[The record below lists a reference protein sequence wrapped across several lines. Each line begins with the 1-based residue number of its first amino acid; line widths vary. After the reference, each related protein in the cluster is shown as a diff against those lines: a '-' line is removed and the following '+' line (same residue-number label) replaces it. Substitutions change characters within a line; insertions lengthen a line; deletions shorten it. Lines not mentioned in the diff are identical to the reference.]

1 MAIVKP
7 FKGVRPSRD
16 KVALVSSKS
25 YEAYTQEELSAK
37 LNLNPFSFLHVVN
50 PGYKYHHE
58 DITGEKRFKLVYNR
72 YLEFKEEHIFN
83 QDETPSFY
91 IYQKTKPDGTTY
103 CGIISSVAASEYHNN
118 HIKIHEKTLA
128 SREVMFENYL
138 KNTGFNPEPVL
149 LTYPD
154 NDIIENI
161 IKKYKEERAEY
172 EFSSMDKDLHL
183 LWVVD
188 KKEDME
194 IIEKEFGKVDT
205 LYIADGHHRTTSSC
219 LLAKHMAE
227 QNPNHTGNEPYN
239 YFLSYLLPASQI
251 SVFEFNR
258 FIKSINGLTADE
270 LLIELDTYFKI
281 ENKGLSLYKPTKK
294 YHFSMYLEGS
304 FYELKLRE
312 SAYQFSDSLS
322 RLDAQ
327 ILYNTVLK
335 PILGIDDIRDNS
347 KIVYSQDKSDGL
359 ELKTKVDSGEFEV
372 SFGMKPSSVRE
383 IKKIV
388 DDGLVM
394 PPKTTYIEPKLRSGL
409 IIYEL

>member
-1 MAIVKP
+1 MATVKP
-7 FKGVRPSRD
+7 FKGVRPNRD

-25 YEAYTQEELSAK
+25 YEAYTQEQLTAK
-37 LNLNPFSFLHVVN
+37 LNFNPFTFLHVVN

-58 DITGEKRFKLVYNR
+58 ELTDDKRFKLVYNR
-72 YLEFKEEHIFN
+72 YLEFKEEHIFD

-91 IYQKTKPDGTTY
+91 IYKKIKPNGTSY
-103 CGIISSVAASEYHNN
+103 CGIISSIAAADYHNN
-118 HIKIHEKTLA
+118 HIKIHEQTLA

-154 NDIIENI
+154 NNTIEKIIN
-161 IKKYKEERAEY
+161 KYVQERSEY
-172 EFSSMDKDLHL
+172 EFTSLDKDTHL
-183 LWVVD
+183 LWIID
-188 KKEDME
+188 GKEDVE
-194 IIEKEFGKVDT
+194 TIENEFKKVET

-227 QNPNHTGNEPYN
+227 QNPNHSGDEPYN
-239 YFLSYLLPASQI
+239 YFMSYLLPASQI

-258 FIKSINGLTADE
+258 FIKSLNGLTADE
-270 LLIELDTYFKI
+270 FLMELDMYFMI
-281 ENKGLSLYKPTKK
+281 ENKGLSLYKPDTKS
-294 YHFSMYLEGS
+294 HFSMYLEGN

-312 SAYQFSDSLS
+312 SVYQYSDSLS

-327 ILYNTVLK
+327 ILYETVLK
-335 PILGIDDIRDNS
+335 PILGIEDIRDAS

-359 ELKTKVDSGEFEV
+359 ELKAKVDSGEFAV
-372 SFGMKPSSVRE
+372 SFGMKPTSIRE